1 MFIHVHNS
9 AAISNNKNG
18 KRQDKTVILYEPS
31 DTKGKRFY
39 YINFLIYSVQ
49 SQDSGCLCG
58 GKVTERNKGL
68 RGFGDAGKVTQLDG
82 DIDDPVIS
90 PCKNALSCMYV
101 YKLHIFL
108 FVCCVTMVCL
118 NQKVF

>member
-49 SQDSGCLCG
+49 SQDSGCLRG

-68 RGFGDAGKVTQLDG
+68 IGFGDAGKVTQLDG
-82 DIDDPVIS
+82 DIDDPVTS
-90 PCKNALSCMYV
+90 PCKNALSYMY
-101 YKLHIFL
+101 I
-108 FVCCVTMVCL
+108 
-118 NQKVF
+118 